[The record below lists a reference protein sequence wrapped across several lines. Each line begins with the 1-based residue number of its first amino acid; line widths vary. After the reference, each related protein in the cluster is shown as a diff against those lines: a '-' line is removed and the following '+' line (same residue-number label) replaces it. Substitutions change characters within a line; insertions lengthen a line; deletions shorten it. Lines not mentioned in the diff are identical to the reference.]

1 MGDRC
6 TSERHTG
13 YYHKDAAN
21 TSPADDS
28 ASDHSLPKVEADQ
41 DELLAAL
48 MRYNR

>member
-21 TSPADDS
+21 SPADDC

-41 DELLAAL
+41 EAKQQGH
-48 MRYNR
+48 